1 MEALFQAA
9 FCTFNKIADNAS
21 TTVLNV
27 VVSREEEEI
36 VIIST
41 EQITTLKLY
50 ISDIE
55 TIIATDNVQLVLDAI
70 DDIILDNILG
80 NNDEPDSEGM
90 LLQRIYDEISN
101 QN

>member
-1 MEALFQAA
+1 M
-9 FCTFNKIADNAS
+9 
-21 TTVLNV
+21 
-27 VVSREEEEI
+27 
-36 VIIST
+36 IIST